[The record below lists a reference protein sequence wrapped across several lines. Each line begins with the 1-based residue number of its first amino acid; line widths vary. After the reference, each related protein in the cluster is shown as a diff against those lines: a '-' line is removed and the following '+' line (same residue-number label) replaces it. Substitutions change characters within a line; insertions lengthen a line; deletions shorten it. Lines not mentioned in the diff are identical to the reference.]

1 MEMNSDLYANYN
13 HQRYAHYR
21 NVKTGGYEKETVRS
35 AKSGTR
41 LKPIM
46 KQIKVSFDEVKELS
60 LDRVGSLAPNLDTED
75 FTIVSNYLVD
85 FWGAVMGDSVVSTYL
100 HLKRHAYGKKDYC
113 YIDIDLIAMKMG
125 KSKNAVKGYMATL
138 EEHGFIAIFLRRD
151 TEDQNRDV
159 SPLFKIRRYIPL
171 ITKEMYDGLHVKIQK
186 LHDEFMAQFEG
197 VNLSTSLPSTDD
209 IIEGIVEQ
217 GEVINSKEVQEKID
231 NIARDGQI
239 KEYIL
244 NKMSF
249 EQRSED
255 QMIHDVFQT
264 KLSRPSYDTWIKNAI
279 FMKID
284 EFNIQ
289 VLANNKF
296 TQEWLESR
304 YVAMTKDVAHEVL
317 SFNKV
322 LGEVKVVLMEDY
334 LSNQRSS
341 VV

>member
-1 MEMNSDLYANYN
+1 MEMNTDLYANYN
-13 HQRYAHYR
+13 QQRYAHYR
-21 NVKTGGYEKETVRS
+21 NVKTGSYERQIVKS

-46 KQIKVSFDEVKELS
+46 QQIKVSFDEVKELN

-85 FWGAVMGDSVVSTYL
+85 FWGAIMGDSVVSTYL

-125 KSKNAVKGYMATL
+125 KSKNAVKGYLATL

-151 TEDQNRDV
+151 MEDQNRDV

-171 ITKEMYDGLHVKIQK
+171 ITKEMYDSLHIKMQK

-197 VNLSTSLPSTDD
+197 VNLSTTLPSTDD
-209 IIEGIVEQ
+209 VIDGIVKQ
-217 GEVINSKEVQEKID
+217 GELINSKELREKID
-231 NIARDGQI
+231 KVTREGQI
-239 KEYIL
+239 AEYIL
-244 NKMSF
+244 NKLSF
-249 EQRSED
+249 EQRVEND
-255 QMIHDVFQT
+255 VIHDIFRS
-264 KLSRPSYDTWIKNAI
+264 KMSKPSYETWIKNSI
-279 FMKID
+279 FIRMD

-289 VLANNKF
+289 VLANNGF
-296 TQEWLESR
+296 TREWLEQR
-304 YVAMTKDVAHEVL
+304 YASMTKEIAHDAL
-317 SFNKV
+317 PFNKS
-322 LGEVKVVLMEDY
+322 LGEVSVILMEDY
-334 LSNQRSS
+334 LNKLESS